1 MQLIFIRILKVP
13 PLQSGPEDSQDRK
26 EMAVSESEAFHQT
39 ALDRKLDQIRLS
51 GSPST
56 VDESFDTFNQGS
68 AAAQVARRKFNLNQF
83 LQNAVYPAECTP
95 QIAKHS
101 NRSMLN
107 ASSLID
113 HMRSSNESTQLRN
126 SLLGTT
132 SNVSPNSTQRS
143 SMDLDETLVD
153 EELVLSLSQKP
164 SQLDR
169 TFMNDSFNQDE
180 QNVLEI
186 LQRLEEVDEEQQI
199 NESCIEDDSILAPL
213 SQAAERPASQRQS
226 QIVNLTQKADATEQ
240 SSFNDNGEDLDSDDE
255 LLNDFSMS
263 MLECMPQEITA
274 T

>member
-1 MQLIFIRILKVP
+1 
-13 PLQSGPEDSQDRK
+13 
-26 EMAVSESEAFHQT
+26 MAVSESEAFHQT

-51 GSPST
+51 GSSQNT
-56 VDESFDTFNQGS
+56 GDESFDTFNQSS
-68 AAAQVARRKFNLNQF
+68 AAAQVAHRKFNLNQF

-113 HMRSSNESTQLRN
+113 HMRSSNESTTQLRN

-132 SNVSPNSTQRS
+132 SNVSLNSTQRS
-143 SMDLDETLVD
+143 DMDLDETLVD

-180 QNVLEI
+180 QNLLDI

-213 SQAAERPASQRQS
+213 SQAAEKPTSQRQS
-226 QIVNLTQKADATEQ
+226 QIVSLTQRADATEQ
-240 SSFNDNGEDLDSDDE
+240 RSFIDDGEDLDSDDE